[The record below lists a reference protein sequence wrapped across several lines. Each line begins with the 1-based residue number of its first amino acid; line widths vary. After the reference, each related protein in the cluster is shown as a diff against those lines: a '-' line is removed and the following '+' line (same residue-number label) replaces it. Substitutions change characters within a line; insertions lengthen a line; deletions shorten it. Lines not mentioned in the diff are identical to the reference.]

1 MKVTRWMTG
10 GGGERDGSWLR
21 NGRPAFSMVHEVHD
35 HESSSGCRCPNY
47 VTGALRTPDDASSL
61 CRLRHVSR
69 AFPRNA
75 PSSLKNS
82 TVQRGCK
89 WKMLGAGNVE
99 RILQNTGELCAVK
112 PQAAQN
118 GCYAAPG
125 GRRGTKKIQCGPG
138 CRPRPRCRIR
148 SACTDRAHA
157 IQRSE
162 GVRGDGAALSA
173 CAASFRERA

>member
-1 MKVTRWMTG
+1 MADRYFPWCTRFTTMRVRAG
-10 GGGERDGSWLR
+10 VDVQIMQRAPS
-21 NGRPAFSMVHEVHD
+21 GRPMTQVRCAAFD
-35 HESSSGCRCPNY
+35 
-47 VTGALRTPDDASSL
+47 T
-61 CRLRHVSR
+61 SR
-69 AFPRNA
+69 AQR

-82 TVQRGCK
+82 TAQRGCT
-89 WKMLGAGNVE
+89 WKMLGVGNVE